1 MKNILITTDFSENSL
16 DAAHYGIELARIF
29 KAHVTLMHVYSLP
42 IPNAEF
48 PEMIDFSAYEKI
60 KKNKLE
66 KLKESIKKPG
76 VQIDI
81 YSKAGFS
88 FHEEVQSLCEDKSL
102 DLIVMGLTGSS
113 RIHEILLGSNTMT
126 LFAHSTVPIL
136 AVPHGYIFNKGLR
149 LAFAFDNQ
157 KIKNKNSVN
166 LLLEIASQLNTKIKT
181 FHVSPSKSISML
193 EQTVKEYFPMDHV
206 SVEIEE
212 NENVDKGI
220 LEYITNN
227 KIDILALI
235 PRKHNFFDRIFHES
249 HTREV
254 ALYSN
259 IPLLVL
265 PE

>member
-1 MKNILITTDFSENSL
+1 MKNILITTDFSENSM
-16 DAAHYGIELARIF
+16 DAAHYGIELARLF
-29 KAHVTLMHVYSLP
+29 RANVTLMHVYSLP

-66 KLKESIKKPG
+66 KLKDKIKKPG

-88 FHEEVQSLCEDKSL
+88 FHEEVQSFCEEKKL

-136 AVPHGYIFNKGLR
+136 AVPHNYKFDKGLR
-149 LAFAFDNQ
+149 MAFAFDDQ
-157 KIKNKNSVN
+157 LIKNRSSMD
-166 LLLEIASQLNTKIKT
+166 LLVEFASQLNTRIRT
-181 FHVSPSKSISML
+181 FHVSAAKSKKML
-193 EQTVKEYFPMDHV
+193 EETVKAYLPLDHITLD
-206 SVEIEE
+206 IEV
-212 NENVDKGI
+212 NEDVDKGI

-227 KIDILALI
+227 GINLLALI
-235 PRKHNFFDRIFHES
+235 PRKHNFFDRLFHES